1 MSQKQIYK
9 LDRKKGLY
17 LKQTAA
23 KGRGVF
29 CLGDIEEGEIIEISP
44 AIVLNEAATA
54 HADKTIL
61 YDYKFKVGALSN
73 AQRAIFDVKDPK
85 KSCCIVMGLMAF
97 CNHDE
102 NPNVEIYWEEDEGT
116 AYHFLE
122 ATRDIP
128 KNTEICTHYGR
139 GWFTQR
145 KQIRN

>member
-1 MSQKQIYK
+1 MSRKQIYK

-29 CLGDIEEGEIIEISP
+29 CTSDIEEGEIIEISP
-44 AIVLNEAATA
+44 ALVLNEAATA

-73 AQRAIFDVKDPK
+73 AQRAVFGIKDPK
-85 KSCCIVMGLMAF
+85 KSSCIVMGLMAF

-102 NPNVEIYWEEDEGT
+102 NPNVEIYWEEDDGMS
-116 AYHFLE
+116 YHFLE
-122 ATRDIP
+122 ATRRIP
-128 KNTEICTHYGR
+128 RNTEICTHYGR

-145 KQIRN
+145 QKIRN